1 MSKVGLLLLA
11 VLLFGACTDED
22 ETRGRHKRQF
32 SVVLGSPS
40 FSAATRALPANFVPY
55 GSHYTTLPARAQIQI
70 YIASA
75 GTSQP
80 IVGILNPTDVTA
92 GEPPVTTRTWSSN
105 FQVDADGT
113 YYVYGFLPKE
123 SMNNVNIAAYNGNYS
138 NGAVLTINGLSAIT
152 SDDLCVIVGVKGYTP
167 ADEDNPVFPAIDVLQ
182 MDMRLGRFDA
192 EINADKNY
200 AYMLVDHIFCDIN
213 FDIKVSEKYSQL
225 RTIKVK
231 SIRLRSYTSSDQSLK
246 TVSAT
251 VTLAANN
258 QQRNPLLVDGTVR
271 SVYVNIDETGYLD
284 TPAMLYGDAA
294 NPTDGSNPLVLTTS
308 PHLLQ
313 DFYAPAAN
321 QVFALETVYDVYD
334 RYGNLV
340 RENQTA
346 VNRFQPA
353 GMVSGYKYTY
363 HITVGPTYLYSLSEK
378 DLDNPTINIVA
389 TN

>member
-1 MSKVGLLLLA
+1 MGMLLIA
-11 VLLFGACTDED
+11 VLMLGACTDED

-40 FSAATRALPANFVPY
+40 FSAATRALPVNFVPY
-55 GSHYTTLPARAQIQI
+55 VSCYATLPTHAQIQV

-92 GEPPVTTRTWSSN
+92 GQPPVTTRTWSSN

-123 SMNNVNIAAYNGNYS
+123 SMNNVNIAPYNGNYS
-138 NGAVLTINGLSAIT
+138 NGAVLTINGLSAVT
-152 SDDLCVIVGVKGYTP
+152 SDDLCVIVGMKGYTP
-167 ADEDNPVFPAIDVLQ
+167 EDEDNPVFHAITDNVLG
-182 MDMRLGRFDA
+182 MDTRLGRFDA
-192 EINADKNY
+192 VINADKNY
-200 AYMLVDHIFCDIN
+200 AYMLVDHIFCWLD
-213 FDIKVSEKYSQL
+213 FDIKVSQAYSQL
-225 RTIKVK
+225 RTIKIK
-231 SIRLRSYTSSDQSLK
+231 TIQLRSYDTNTNQKLK

-251 VTLAANN
+251 VTLAANDV
-258 QQRNPLLVDGTVR
+258 QRNPLLVDGTVR
-271 SVYVNIDETGYLD
+271 SVYVNIDETGEMQ
-284 TPAMLYGDAA
+284 TPAMLYDYGNDDD
-294 NPTDGSNPLVLTTS
+294 NRLVLSSTDAYS
-308 PHLLQ
+308 LVNY
-313 DFYAPAAN
+313 YAPATS
-321 QVFALETVYDVYD
+321 QIFELETLYDVYD

-346 VNRFQPA
+346 VNRFQPSS
-353 GMVSGYKYTY
+353 MTSGFKYTY

-378 DLDNPTINIVA
+378 DLDNPPITIVA